1 MTNQSNHFQ
10 KARVKLILEHPFY
23 AVLALHM
30 IEKEMDMKHP
40 VIQQLVMP
48 TCMVDGRYLY
58 VNPAWVAKLKDDEK
72 LGLLAHE
79 VLHVALGHV
88 WPWRRQWREPK
99 KWNTAGDY
107 VINAMLKKDNFVLP
121 AGGLYDKKYED
132 MSTEEVYDI
141 LEKEEKKSGKKQEPT
156 WEDILS
162 GMLGEGEGGE
172 GKDGKDKKDDR
183 NSIGHG
189 LSTAEAEK
197 LEQEWKER
205 LVEAAQVAKMK
216 GKLPAGIERLVD
228 MVITPKVPWY
238 SLLTQYVNDVLRDDY
253 NELMHDRR
261 FIQQGIYLPD
271 LYSEGADIVVAVDTS
286 GSIGPTEIEIFVSE
300 VVGIMRSRNV
310 KSVRVIACDAA
321 VHMDVLLNSWDPI
334 PTDYPGGGG
343 TDFNPIFDRIAEGCT
358 RPAVAVILTDTFG
371 TFPEDP
377 PPYPVLWC
385 GMTKNAEIPWGT
397 YIEFDPNESGV
408 SITKA

>member
-1 MTNQSNHFQ
+1 MANQSNHFQ

-23 AVLALHM
+23 AILALHL

-40 VIQQLVMP
+40 IIQQLVMP
-48 TCMVDGRYLY
+48 TCGVDGRNLY
-58 VNPAWVAKLKDDEK
+58 VNPTWVDKLKDDERI
-72 LGLLAHE
+72 GLLAHE
-79 VLHVALGHV
+79 VLHVALSHV
-88 WPWRRQWREPK
+88 WPWRRAWREHK

-107 VINAMLKKDNFVLP
+107 VINDMLKKDNFVLP
-121 AGGLYDKKYED
+121 AGGLYDKKYEG
-132 MSTEEVYDI
+132 MSTEEVYEI

-156 WEDILS
+156 WEDILD
-162 GMLGEGEGGE
+162 GMLGGEGGE
-172 GKDGKDKKDDR
+172 SGKESKDKDG
-183 NSIGHG
+183 NPIGKG

-238 SLLTQYVNDVLRDDY
+238 SLLTQYVNDILRDDY
-253 NELMHDRR
+253 NELIHDRR

-271 LYSEGADIVVAVDTS
+271 LYSEGADICVAVDTS
-286 GSIGPTEIEIFVSE
+286 GSIGPQEIEIFVSE

-321 VHMDVLLNSWDPI
+321 VHMDTILNPWDPI

-358 RPAVAVILTDTFG
+358 RPAVCIVLTDTFG
-371 TFPEDP
+371 SFPENP

-385 GMTKNAEIPWGT
+385 GMTKDPEIPWGT
-397 YIEFDPNESGV
+397 YIEFDPNECGV
-408 SITKA
+408 SVTKM